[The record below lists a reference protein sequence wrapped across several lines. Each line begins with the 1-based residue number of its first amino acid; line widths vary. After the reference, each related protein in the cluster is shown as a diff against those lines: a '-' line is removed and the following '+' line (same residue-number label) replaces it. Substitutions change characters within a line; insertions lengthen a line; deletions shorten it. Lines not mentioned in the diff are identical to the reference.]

1 MGIQLNTAT
10 GGSVTINSTPTGLT
24 MLGTG
29 TNASLGYFDVGDDG
43 NIRIGGGFR
52 SGGVLPLGTDPTL
65 FSGCIAIGDGAGAT
79 GGSATSCIF
88 IGESSGGYLTAG
100 SFDILIGSDAGVSPF
115 GGYGAVGGHNI
126 LIGEC
131 AGGETSQGISNTM
144 KYSVAIGWQGSLE
157 RSNGTTSGA
166 PQGGGGSAG
175 YFPRYGL
182 FIGCTQ
188 ATVPTANFE
197 FIRAQQSKSP
207 GGSGEIPGIVLNG
220 FQLHG
225 ASSAMKFTTSA
236 GAVLT
241 APPCIVT
248 NTTAN
253 PVLNWID
260 VASEL
265 LLYSNTSATGAL
277 LPYTN
282 DIHSNVGDCV
292 WYLNQWVKWHIYNTS
307 SFTQTLTINQP
318 AITGGTCS
326 IGNNVINY
334 AVALSRAPSIGIPVT
349 GTGIPANTVVIAST
363 TTNVTLGT
371 SAGVASNVT
380 GTAIVSGTSVTYNE
394 HVWAYTPASATI
406 AANTAATIIT
416 QKVGTVAYSYYKSIR
431 IA

>member
-29 TNASLGYFDVGDDG
+29 TSASLGYFDVGDKG
-43 NIRIGGGFR
+43 NIRIGGGYM
-52 SGGVLPLGTDPTL
+52 SVGVPPLGTDPTL
-65 FSGCIAIGDGAGAT
+65 VTNCIAIGDGAGAGA
-79 GGSATSCIF
+79 GGAGCIF
-88 IGESSGGYLTAG
+88 IGASSGGYLTNG
-100 SFDILIGSDAGVSPF
+100 IYDILIGGSAGVSVF
-115 GGYGAVGGHNI
+115 GSYGAAGGHNI
-126 LIGEC
+126 LIGEF

-144 KYSVAIGWQGSLE
+144 KDTVVIGWQGSLE

-166 PQGGGGSAG
+166 PQGGGGSAI
-175 YFPRYGL
+175 YSPRYGL
-182 FIGCTQ
+182 FIGCAQ
-188 ATVPTANFE
+188 SGNPNNFE
-197 FIRAQQSKSP
+197 FIRAQQPILP
-207 GGSGEIPGIVLNG
+207 GASGEIPGIVLNG

-253 PVLNWID
+253 PVLTWTD

-277 LPYTN
+277 LPYAN

-307 SFTQTLTINQP
+307 AFTQTLTVNQP

-334 AVALSRAPSIGIPVT
+334 AVALARAPSIGIPVT
-349 GTGIPANTVVIAST
+349 GTGIPANTIVIAST

-380 GTAIVSGTSVTYNE
+380 GTAIVSGTSVTYSE

-406 AANTAATIIT
+406 ASNTAATIIT